1 MVIAGREFNDEII
14 ARIRETVRTTAG
26 LTRGALARQ
35 VCEWFNWR
43 GAGGRPKE
51 ISCRTTLNKLE
62 KRGLIELP
70 PARPVNFAPRTPRPA
85 RGAPQWPCIETSL
98 SRLGEIELVVVNG
111 DRELSW
117 QWRAMMQAH
126 HPLRDGPL
134 CGAQLRYVIRSKH
147 GLVGGLSFSAPA
159 WRLGVRDEWIGWT
172 ESMRG
177 ERLAL
182 VVGNT
187 RFLILPSVKVKNLA
201 SHVLGLATQRLAGD
215 WQARYEERV
224 LLVETFVDT
233 SRYEGTCYRAANWID
248 LGLTQGRGR
257 QDRERT
263 AQVAAKRVLVYPL
276 QRNARKILTAPLAW
290 PRIVPSARAQPP
302 ADWAEEEFGR
312 CRLSAQLTQRVIT
325 VARDFYARPQATI
338 PHACNGDMAKIN
350 GAYRLMANEDANI
363 ETLLQSHYAA
373 TEERIGQ
380 RVGEV
385 VLVAQD
391 TTSVNYTNL
400 VQTRG
405 LGPIGST
412 ADGAQGLHLHSSW
425 AMTTEGLPLGF
436 VDAQCWAR
444 DAQEFG
450 KKALRHDLP
459 IEQKESYR
467 WIKAYRALAAVQ
479 KRHPQ
484 VTLVSVG
491 DREADLYELFA
502 EAAED
507 PNGPKPLIRA
517 VHDRAIENEDAP
529 PARLFETLA
538 AQPIAGYLHV
548 QLPRQKQR
556 PAREAK
562 LAIRYATLK
571 VRPPKAKADL
581 PVLELQAV
589 YALEE
594 DAPKGEEPVDW
605 RLLTMLPV
613 HSFHQAVEK
622 VQWYTQR
629 WGIEV
634 FHRTLKSGCRIEDRQ
649 LGDADRLEACLAI
662 DMVVAWRI
670 CHLVK
675 LGREVP
681 HLPATVYFQEA
692 EWKALVVYHTK
703 KPLPPAK
710 PPTLRRAVH
719 MVAQLGGFRGRK
731 SDGEP
736 GAEVMW
742 RGIQRHDDITETWKV
757 IQAQNQQLQEQNQQL
772 QRRIDE
778 LNEALSV
785 VMTRGP

>member
-1 MVIAGREFNDEII
+1 VLIAGRDFNDGII
-14 ARIRETVRTTAG
+14 ARIREMVRATAD

-35 VCEWFNWR
+35 VCDWFDWR
-43 GAGGRPKE
+43 GADGRAKE
-51 ISCRTTLNKLE
+51 ISCRITLNKLE
-62 KRGLIELP
+62 QRGLIELP
-70 PARPVNFAPRTPRPA
+70 PARPVSFAPRMPRPA
-85 RGAPQWPCIETSL
+85 QPAPRWPCIQTSL
-98 SRLGEIELVVVNG
+98 SKLRGIELVVVHG
-111 DRELSW
+111 DRELSA
-117 QWRAMMQAH
+117 QWRSMMRAH
-126 HPLRDGPL
+126 HPLGDGPL
-134 CGAQLRYVIRSKH
+134 CGAQLRYLIRSAQ
-147 GLVGGLSFSAPA
+147 GVLGGLSFSAPA
-159 WRLGVRDEWIGWT
+159 WRLGVREEWIGWT
-172 ESMRG
+172 ESTRAA
-177 ERLAL
+177 RLKQ

-215 WQARYEERV
+215 WQARYGERV

-257 QDRERT
+257 QDRART
-263 AQVAAKRVLVYPL
+263 AKVAPKRVLVYPL
-276 QRNARKILTAPLAW
+276 QRNARKILTAPLPW
-290 PRIVPSARAQPP
+290 PRLVPSARARPP
-302 ADWAEEEFGR
+302 ADWAEGEFGR
-312 CRLSAQLTQRVIT
+312 CRLSARVRQRVIT

-338 PHACNGDMAKIN
+338 PHACNGETAKIN
-350 GAYRLMANEDANI
+350 GAYRLFAHEDANI

-373 TEERIGQ
+373 TEERIAE
-380 RVGEV
+380 RAGEV

-391 TTSVNYTNL
+391 TTSVNYSNL
-400 VQTRG
+400 THTLG

-412 ADGAQGLHLHSSW
+412 AAGPQGLHLHSSW
-425 AMTTEGLPLGF
+425 AMSTQGLPLGF

-444 DAQEFG
+444 EAEAFG
-450 KKALRHDLP
+450 KKALRHELP
-459 IEQKESYR
+459 LEEKESYR

-479 KRHPQ
+479 QRHPD
-484 VTLVSVG
+484 VRLVSVA
-491 DREADLYELFA
+491 DREADIYELFA
-502 EAAED
+502 EAAKD
-507 PNGPKPLIRA
+507 PKAPKLLIRA
-517 VHDRAIENEDAP
+517 KHDRALEEDT
-529 PARLFETLA
+529 ARLFERIA

-548 QLPRQKQR
+548 QIPRQKDR

-571 VRPPKAKADL
+571 VCPPHGKADL
-581 PVLELQAV
+581 PVLALQAV
-589 YALEE
+589 YAREE
-594 DAPKGEEPVDW
+594 HPPKGEEPVDW
-605 RLLTMLPV
+605 RLLSTLPV
-613 HSFHQAVEK
+613 HDFEQALEK

-681 HLPATVYFQEA
+681 HLPAGVYFEEA
-692 EWKALVVYHTK
+692 EWKALVAYHTK

-710 PPTLRRAVH
+710 PPSLGRAIH

-736 GAEVMW
+736 GAEVLW
-742 RGIQRHDDITETWKV
+742 RGIQRHDDITATWRV
-757 IQAQNQQLQEQNQQL
+757 IQAQNQRLQS
-772 QRRIDE
+772 RIEE
-778 LNEALSV
+778 LTEALRV
-785 VMTRGP
+785 AMARGP

>member
-1 MVIAGREFNDEII
+1 VLIASRDFSDEIL
-14 ARIRETVRTTAG
+14 ARIRETVQTRVD

-35 VCEWFNWR
+35 VCDWFDWR
-43 GAGGRPKE
+43 GADGRPKE
-51 ISCRTTLNKLE
+51 ISCRLTLNKLE
-62 KRGLIELP
+62 RRGLIELP
-70 PARPVNFAPRTPRPA
+70 LARPVSFAPRTPRPA
-85 RGAPQWPCIETSL
+85 RPAPQWPCIETSL
-98 SRLGEIELVVVNG
+98 SKLGGIELVAVNA

-117 QWRAMMQAH
+117 QWRLMMQAH
-126 HPLRDGPL
+126 HPLGDGPL
-134 CGAQLRYVIRSKH
+134 CGAQLRYLIRSAQ
-147 GLVGGLSFSAPA
+147 GVVGGLSFSAPA

-172 ESMRG
+172 ESMRAA
-177 ERLAL
+177 RLTQ

-215 WQARYEERV
+215 WQARYGERV

-263 AQVAAKRVLVYPL
+263 AQLAAKRVLVYPL
-276 QRNARKILTAPLAW
+276 QRNARKILTAPLEW
-290 PRIVPSARAQPP
+290 SRIVPSTRAQPP
-302 ADWAEEEFGR
+302 VDWAEEEFGR
-312 CRLSAQLTQRVIT
+312 CRFSARVTQRVIT

-338 PHACNGDMAKIN
+338 PHACNGDTARIN
-350 GAYRLMANEDANI
+350 GAYRLFAHEDANI

-380 RVGEV
+380 RAGEV
-385 VLVAQD
+385 ILVAQD

-400 VQTRG
+400 AQTLG
-405 LGPIGST
+405 LGPIGTT

-425 AMTTEGLPLGF
+425 ALSTQGLPLGF

-444 DAQEFG
+444 DAEAFG

-467 WIKAYRALAAVQ
+467 WLKAYRALAAVQ
-479 KRHPQ
+479 KRHPE
-484 VTLVSVG
+484 VRLVSVA
-491 DREADLYELFA
+491 DREADIYELFA
-502 EAAED
+502 EAAQD
-507 PNGPKPLIRA
+507 PSGPKLLIRA
-517 VHDRAIENEDAP
+517 KHDRALEDEA
-529 PARLFETLA
+529 ARLFKTIA

-548 QLPRQKQR
+548 QIPRQKDR
-556 PAREAK
+556 PARQAK
-562 LAIRYATLK
+562 LAIRFATLN
-571 VRPPKAKADL
+571 VCPPHGKADL
-581 PVLELQAV
+581 PVLPMQAV
-589 YALEE
+589 HALEE
-594 DAPKGEEPVDW
+594 GAPKGEEPVDW
-605 RLLTMLPV
+605 QLLTTLPV
-613 HSFHQAVEK
+613 HDFEQAAQK

-681 HLPATVYFQEA
+681 QLPATVYFEDA
-692 EWKALVVYHTK
+692 EWKALCAYSTK
-703 KPLPPAK
+703 KPLPPPH
-710 PPTLRRAVH
+710 PPTLRKAIQ

-731 SDGEP
+731 SDGDP
-736 GAEVMW
+736 GAEVLW
-742 RGIQRHDDITETWKV
+742 RGLQHLDDITKTWQV
-757 IQAQNQQLQEQNQQL
+757 MQAHTQQL
-772 QRRIDE
+772 QRRNDE
-778 LNEALSV
+778 LTEALRV
-785 VMTRGP
+785 AMTRGP